1 MKLTFFKDLENR
13 KHFKT
18 NEILVRLVKMLISN
32 KNLKTLSYFELNS
45 FYLHKVH
52 LMRKASRSKICNR
65 CVETNKVGAVYRYF
79 KLENETIQKIFI
91 YFIKSRDYMHC
102 PINAI

>member
-18 NEILVRLVKMLISN
+18 NEVLVRLVKMLISN
-32 KNLKTLSYFELNS
+32 KNLKTSSYFELNS

-79 KLENETIQKIFI
+79 KLERRRVREKALFGL
-91 YFIKSRDYMHC
+91 FCGLRK
-102 PINAI
+102 AVW